1 VIAEYSVYLSQFIHI
16 AQSNA
21 FTPAIPIKNILIQV
35 AALVVLLLLSGLC
48 SASETALTAMDN
60 LKLRSLIQ
68 ERGDRR
74 QTGIYSLVLE
84 SRTRF
89 ITTLLVANNLVNI
102 AATVLTTNLFVG
114 LFGEAGLG
122 IATGVMTVLVLIFGE
137 ITPKSIA
144 VNNVLALFKLVVR
157 PIYWLSM
164 VMSPMLVL
172 FEGIAQWTIRL
183 FNVRGMP
190 RGESMKD
197 LQLMIE
203 VLGRKGQLDWDKRQI
218 LSKTLALDRLSAR
231 DVVKSRIDMQ
241 TINHDASLEDVITLC
256 LNTGFS
262 RIPVQGDSK
271 DEIVGIITLKMA
283 LQHQKTHGNI
293 TANEVMV
300 APVYVPETKR
310 LADLLREMINQR
322 VHLAIVADEYGGTVG
337 LVTLEDIIEEL
348 VGEIYDESD
357 PYNRER
363 VVLEAQTQLG

>member
-1 VIAEYSVYLSQFIHI
+1 MIAEYSVHLSQFIRI
-16 AQSNA
+16 AQSTAAQPTVEN
-21 FTPAIPIKNILIQV
+21 TLIQV
-35 AALVVLLLLSGLC
+35 AALVVLLFLSGLS

-68 ERGDRR
+68 EQSNRRG
-74 QTGIYSLVLE
+74 TNIYSLVLE
-84 SRTRF
+84 NRTRF

-102 AATVLTTNLFVG
+102 GATVLTTSLFFG
-114 LFGEAGLG
+114 WFGEAGLG
-122 IATGVMTVLVLIFGE
+122 IATAVMTVLVLTFGE

-144 VNNVLALFKLVVR
+144 VNNVLPMFKLIVR
-157 PIYWLSM
+157 PIYWLS
-164 VMSPMLVL
+164 VLMSPILVL

-183 FNVRGMP
+183 FNVGGMP
-190 RGESMKD
+190 RGESTKD

-241 TINHDASLEDVITLC
+241 TINHDATLEDVITLC

-262 RIPVQGDSK
+262 RVPVQGESK
-271 DEIVGIITLKMA
+271 DQIVGIITLKMA
-283 LQHQKTHGNI
+283 LQHQKTDGDGVV
-293 TANEVMV
+293 ANEIMV

-322 VHLAIVADEYGGTVG
+322 VHLAIVVDEYGGTVG

-357 PYNRER
+357 SYSRER
-363 VVLEAQTQLG
+363 VVSIRKRNWHN